1 MFHRH
6 LLPALDGHEI
16 RSTFSLPMRSIQKLE
31 SEKWLSRYDGPN
43 RCGASFPR
51 IEYPFQR
58 GWEKGSGDSWFGG
71 GAPRGR
77 SALNRLTQEVLR
89 GDASRSFGIE
99 TAVLALIT
107 LVSAWP
113 IAIMI
118 SAIIRLLE

>member
-1 MFHRH
+1 
-6 LLPALDGHEI
+6 
-16 RSTFSLPMRSIQKLE
+16 MRSIQKLE
-31 SEKWLSRYDGPN
+31 SVKWLSHYDDPNPRRSGLFARVEYRFQEGWSKGP
-43 RCGASFPR
+43 
-51 IEYPFQR
+51 
-58 GWEKGSGDSWFGG
+58 GDWSFGG

-118 SAIIRLLE
+118 SAVIGLLE